1 MGMDGAVYTPM
12 NGGTLKVP
20 AFLLK
25 KVNHIYGDVEE
36 LDKK

>member
-12 NGGTLKVP
+12 NGTLKVP